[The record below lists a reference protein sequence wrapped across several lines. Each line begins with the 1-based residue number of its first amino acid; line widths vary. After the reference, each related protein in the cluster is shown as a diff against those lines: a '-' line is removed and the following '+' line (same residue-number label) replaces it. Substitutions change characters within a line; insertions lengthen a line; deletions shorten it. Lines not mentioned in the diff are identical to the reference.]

1 RSVCAVQ
8 GEPGARMVE
17 VCIQPTGRV
26 VALLAS
32 RGECRLHVIRIGRAV
47 EISLMALYAGRGSRQ
62 VIGSGRAERGVVALG
77 ALQRSVCAVQG
88 ETGRRM
94 VEGCAGP
101 VGRAVA
107 LLASSGES

>member
-1 RSVCAVQ
+1 
-8 GEPGARMVE
+8 MVE

-32 RGECRLHVIRIGRAV
+32 SRECRLDVIRIGRAV
-47 EISLMALYAGRGSRQ
+47 EIGLMALHASRGSRQ
-62 VIGSGRAERGVVALG
+62 VICAARAERGVVALG
-77 ALQRSVCAVQG
+77 ALQRGVGSVQG

-94 VEGCAGP
+94 IEGCAGP

-107 LLASSGES
+107 LLAGSWES